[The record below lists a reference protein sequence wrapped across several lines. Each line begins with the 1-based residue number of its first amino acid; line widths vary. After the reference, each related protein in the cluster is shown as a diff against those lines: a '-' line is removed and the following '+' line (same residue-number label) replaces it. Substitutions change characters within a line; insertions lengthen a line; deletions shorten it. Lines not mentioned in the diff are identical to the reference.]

1 MLSFKNT
8 SFVEITNSDY
18 TFLELAIT
26 AQSQKKSDDWT
37 NDQLS
42 ISEAISAPRT
52 QNRPMPNLL
61 KKVKK
66 QIIKFTKR
74 GSRGAPITDLTEE
87 YTVQSSSIVQE
98 DIAQSTSSRSIIT
111 TREPDKEPSTNIPE
125 QPETNAMAQNT
136 QDTTAEDTTAQ
147 NITSTLDALH
157 LDPPITPPE
166 TVESLR
172 AYEKEPGEAQKFLD
186 RMEDGFTWPASMP
199 DNIRRQVFWGF
210 TDDVD
215 APEGDL
221 DRETAANFLYF
232 FNSLD
237 KGMFDEHQKDW
248 VLVYGQKVVKYGSDE
263 YTNQQLS
270 DLEDEM
276 PGAIYIPVDPLLR
289 EKYFHPVPAARAVK
303 SQRSNYGEHLLK
315 VRVKRVGSEDQTSV
329 ILDYQFYEPLD
340 NNKLYKT
347 VLDTGAPETI
357 LPFNVRRRLGK
368 SGWYSSSTTALGYGA
383 PARLILAHDPFL
395 VSIGDDNG
403 WSNWVQTNTLRVWE
417 SKPGDQITYHPNDSP
432 TQDFIQEV
440 SSGFTD
446 EEIIEVID
454 VLTTNTTIEVELAH
468 LFLKFEIGIQELMV
482 KENISEQTARK
493 RLFQDIIKHLSGITL
508 ESLRKRTQRSIKLY
522 KLIEKIGVDKIKNI
536 KTIHESEKV
545 RPKVPLDQNDVVN
558 HVSNTESTD
567 IISRAD
573 MIKQTSSIA
582 QKSVPPIF
590 EPEVD

>member
-1 MLSFKNT
+1 
-8 SFVEITNSDY
+8 
-18 TFLELAIT
+18 
-26 AQSQKKSDDWT
+26 
-37 NDQLS
+37 
-42 ISEAISAPRT
+42 
-52 QNRPMPNLL
+52 
-61 KKVKK
+61 
-66 QIIKFTKR
+66 
-74 GSRGAPITDLTEE
+74 
-87 YTVQSSSIVQE
+87 
-98 DIAQSTSSRSIIT
+98 TSSRSIIT

-315 VRVKRVGSEDQTSV
+315 VRVKKVGSEDQTSV

-383 PARLILAHDPFL
+383 PARLILARDPFL

-417 SKPGDQITYHPNDSP
+417 SKPGDQVDSSLIGDDVLDEFNYVHRRKNDDIKEIKQSSANTSISP
-432 TQDFIQEV
+432 EIKSDNTHEQTASRKAGLHLSRNKPCEKVRPKVPLEQNSKSVLIQPEETKVSHDYIVTQDFIQEV

-468 LFLKFEIGIQELMV
+468 LFLKVNIEGKNTIQA
-482 KENISEQTARK
+482 KQRDFITDSE
-493 RLFQDIIKHLSGITL
+493 
-508 ESLRKRTQRSIKLY
+508 
-522 KLIEKIGVDKIKNI
+522 
-536 KTIHESEKV
+536 KTIIPGYNKTPFWNNFGNLTESEKV

-573 MIKQTSSIA
+573 MIKKTSSIA

-590 EPEVD
+590 EPEVDVSISPVSVNSKTKI